1 MDVAPKRLTISPTE
15 GEQLQLGPGLGVVFK
30 IEGQETGGAFSVV
43 EHPIEPRAL
52 VIPHVHER
60 EDEFSYVLEG
70 EIGARIGE
78 QELTVGPGAYVLK
91 PRGIP
96 HTFWNPTDRPARV
109 LEIISPAGF
118 EMLFREWGAMLAAPG
133 EPDIAAMDA
142 LDERYGV
149 GGQLGQMDWIPDLM
163 QRYGLNSPL

>member
-1 MDVAPKRLTISPTE
+1 MALKRLTISPAE
-15 GEQLQLGPGLGVVFK
+15 GEQVQLGPGLGVVFK
-30 IEGQETGGAFSVV
+30 IEGHETGGAFSIV
-43 EHPIEPRAL
+43 EHPIRPRTL

-70 EIGARIGE
+70 EIGARVGD
-78 QELTVGPGAYVLK
+78 QEVTAGAGSYVLK

-96 HTFWNPTDRPARV
+96 HTFWNPTDRPARL
-109 LEIISPAGF
+109 LEIIAPAGF
-118 EMLFREWGAMLAAPG
+118 EMLFREWGSVLAAPG
-133 EPDIAAMDA
+133 EPDLDAMNE

-163 QRYGLNSPL
+163 QRYGLDSPL